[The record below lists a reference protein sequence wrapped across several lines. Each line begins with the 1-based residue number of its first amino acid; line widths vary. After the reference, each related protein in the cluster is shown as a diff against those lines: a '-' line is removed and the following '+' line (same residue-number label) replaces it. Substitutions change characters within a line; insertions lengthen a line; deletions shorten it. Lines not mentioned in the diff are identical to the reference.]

1 MSSHRNDI
9 TGRDTYLMVE
19 ALTFTIEAFSGLPVE
34 FRPDNNITDMKR
46 LLGELVKQDA
56 SLAQSQVLARR
67 RLENVLTYIR
77 RPNNP

>member
-9 TGRDTYLMVE
+9 TGRDAYLMVE

-56 SLAQSQVLARR
+56 SLAQSQALARR

-77 RPNNP
+77 RPNSP

>member
-1 MSSHRNDI
+1 
-9 TGRDTYLMVE
+9 MVE

-67 RLENVLTYIR
+67 RLKNVLTYIR
-77 RPNNP
+77 RPNSP